1 MNCRQSLSG
10 LRSKE
15 PVQHLLSFFSSFE
28 NVNSKSMKTESILS
42 LAAGTAAGFALGL
55 RR

>member
-1 MNCRQSLSG
+1 MNCRQNLSG

-15 PVQHLLSFFSSFE
+15 PVQHLLSFSSFE
-28 NVNSKSMKTESILS
+28 NVNSKSMKTENILS
-42 LAAGTAAGFALGL
+42 LAAEAAAGFTLGL